1 MFSIHIWSIVAVLHF
16 HGYFHVHWTLCLA
29 ALQWTLSF
37 LSPTQSHNGCIQ
49 NLFWMSF
56 FFFFFK
62 LCRYINKER
71 KTYFTYTHS
80 ILTAVADCDWQS
92 WFTVTRCSRLFNLLL
107 CWICH
112 FWLIT
117 VNQTLM
123 CQSDWSIDQSLSLT
137 ELVLTVAS
145 LILLVSSSC
154 LRFLRLI

>member
-1 MFSIHIWSIVAVLHF
+1 MVYSCSS
-16 HGYFHVHWTLCLA
+16 
-29 ALQWTLSF
+29 TLSWIFSCALNFVWQLYSELWAFWVQHRVITGAFRICFECVF
-37 LSPTQSHNGCIQ
+37 L
-49 NLFWMSF
+49 LFF
-56 FFFFFK
+56 VFCFFK

-123 CQSDWSIDQSLSLT
+123 CQSDRSIDQSLSLT